1 MTKDDDII
9 AVTDEQLPTVDD
21 ALVGFFE
28 WAAELHESGKDVII
42 VARLADRAGREIDRD
57 WRDVFSVEVTK
68 VDEKS
73 VVDLS
78 PVDVVKSGSFEKWTY
93 LRVGRVWAPIP
104 ELIEGE
110 AVDDTRWTGKL
121 SIWFTEDC
129 EGRVLELSIATIEK
143 QAVGE

>member
-1 MTKDDDII
+1 MTKDEVIV
-9 AVTDEQLPTVDD
+9 AVTDEQYPTADD

-42 VARLADRAGREIDRD
+42 VARLVDRAGREIDRD

-121 SIWFTEDC
+121 SIWFVEDC
-129 EGRVLELSIATIEK
+129 ETRVLELSIATIEK